1 MELCDATVILAMTA
15 RVVVKRGQGCVLRR
29 HASRTASD
37 TARHPPAPLRSEVE
51 RARCR
56 DSDRRQA
63 MQTIRVAGR
72 NLGVRARRP
81 ALLATFGLTLALSA
95 CVHGDIVIEPGEA
108 VVRTDF
114 VGSQESDVGG
124 ARPRA
129 QTRNILVLT
138 SGGADGAFGA
148 GVLAAWTA
156 SGKRPPFDVVS
167 GTSTGAL
174 QATAAFL
181 GPAYDPVLE
190 RIYTSVRTQDI
201 LRSNGLKTLL
211 GSGLYDPLPLRRLL
225 MDTISEEML
234 DAVAEAHAAGRRLY
248 VTTTDMTAGKAVIW
262 DMGAIAGGTG
272 NRNAQYIDILV
283 ASAAVPGLIEPVY
296 VRDPQ
301 SGALAVHSDGGVKT
315 PVPLESFMLDRRR
328 AARTDVWVVANGHV
342 SRDSALR
349 SEARSTL
356 RLAQRGIS
364 QLIRQLMY
372 ASVREAEARTRQAGA
387 RFHLIALPQSVPEAV
402 NPLDFKPEEM
412 LGLYEAGRDAA
423 FRRFGLLQAAR

>member
-1 MELCDATVILAMTA
+1 M
-15 RVVVKRGQGCVLRR
+15 
-29 HASRTASD
+29 SF
-37 TARHPPAPLRSEVE
+37 P
-51 RARCR
+51 
-56 DSDRRQA
+56 
-63 MQTIRVAGR
+63 
-72 NLGVRARRP
+72 ARRP
-81 ALLATFGLTLALSA
+81 PRLAMLGLTLALSA
-95 CVHGDIVIEPGEA
+95 CVHRDIVIDPGEA
-108 VVRTDF
+108 VLRTDF
-114 VGSQESDVGG
+114 VGSQASD
-124 ARPRA
+124 APASRLRA

-156 SGKRPPFDVVS
+156 SGKRPQFDIVS

-181 GPAYDPVLE
+181 GPEYDSVLE

-211 GSGLYDPLPLRRLL
+211 GTGMYDPLPLRRLL
-225 MDTISEEML
+225 MDAISEEML
-234 DAVAEAHAAGRRLY
+234 DAVASAHAAGRRLY

-262 DMGAIAGGTG
+262 NMGAIAAGTDS
-272 NRNAQYIDILV
+272 NRKAQYIDVLV

-296 VRDPQ
+296 VRDRR
-301 SGALAVHSDGGVKT
+301 SGLLAVHSDGGVKT
-315 PVPLESFMLDRRR
+315 PVPLESFMLDRR
-328 AARTDVWVVANGHV
+328 AAPRTDVWVVANGHV
-342 SRDSALR
+342 SRDTALR

-372 ASVREAEARTRQAGA
+372 ASVRDAEARTRQAGA
-387 RFHLIALPQSVPEAV
+387 RFHLIALPETVPEAV

-412 LGLYEAGRDAA
+412 LGLYEAGRDTGL
-423 FRRFGLLQAAR
+423 RRFGSLQAAR

>member
-1 MELCDATVILAMTA
+1 MKAAIRALC
-15 RVVVKRGQGCVLRR
+15 
-29 HASRTASD
+29 
-37 TARHPPAPLRSEVE
+37 
-51 RARCR
+51 
-56 DSDRRQA
+56 
-63 MQTIRVAGR
+63 R
-72 NLGVRARRP
+72 NWDLPVRRP
-81 ALLATFGLTLALSA
+81 TLLATLGLTLGLSA
-95 CVHGDIVIEPGEA
+95 CVHGDIVIDPGEA

-114 VGSQESDVGG
+114 VGSQAGEAPV
-124 ARPRA
+124 ARPRT

-148 GVLAAWTA
+148 GVMAAWTA
-156 SGKRPPFDVVS
+156 SGKRPQFDIVS

-181 GPAYDPVLE
+181 GPAYDSVLE
-190 RIYTSVRTQDI
+190 RIYTSVRTRDI

-211 GSGLYDPLPLRRLL
+211 GTGLYDPLPLRRLL

-234 DAVAEAHAAGRRLY
+234 DAVASAHAAGRRLY

-262 DMGAIAGGTG
+262 DMGAIASGTQ
-272 NRNAQYIDILV
+272 NRKAQYIDVLV

-296 VRDPQ
+296 VRDRQ

-315 PVPLESFMLDRRR
+315 PVPLESFMLDRRT
-328 AARTDVWVVANGHV
+328 APRTDVWVVANGHV
-342 SRDSALR
+342 SRDTALR

-372 ASVREAEARTRQAGA
+372 ASIREAEARTRQTGA
-387 RFHLIALPQSVPEAV
+387 RFHLIALPETMPEAA

-412 LGLYEAGRDAA
+412 LGLYEAGRDAGL
-423 FRRFGLLQAAR
+423 RRFGSRQAGL